1 MTHYRH
7 PFIPSISTK
16 RKHPRLQVLP
26 LLVSTT
32 RSTTAT
38 RFATTLTT
46 STLLEGIF
54 TEREMTFAAA
64 EMTYAIKK
72 LSATPGYGHC
82 G

>member
-16 RKHPRLQVLP
+16 RKHPRQQVLP

-38 RFATTLTT
+38 IFATTLTT
-46 STLLEGIF
+46 
-54 TEREMTFAAA
+54 
-64 EMTYAIKK
+64 
-72 LSATPGYGHC
+72 AT
-82 G
+82 

>member
-7 PFIPSISTK
+7 PFTPSISTK

-38 RFATTLTT
+38 IFATTLTT
-46 STLLEGIF
+46 ST
-54 TEREMTFAAA
+54 
-64 EMTYAIKK
+64 
-72 LSATPGYGHC
+72 
-82 G
+82 